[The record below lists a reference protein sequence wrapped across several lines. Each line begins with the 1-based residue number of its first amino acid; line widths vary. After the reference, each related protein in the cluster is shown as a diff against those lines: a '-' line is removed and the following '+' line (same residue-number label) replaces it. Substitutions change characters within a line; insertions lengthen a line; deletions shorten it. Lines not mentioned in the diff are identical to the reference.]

1 MISHYTL
8 FVKIFNLFTSQ
19 AFAYR
24 MQNMKGQRTANLGI
38 EELWAPTG
46 LSSAVRKRFWE
57 LEEGLK
63 KLVLTET
70 DGDHAAEKEP

>member
-1 MISHYTL
+1 
-8 FVKIFNLFTSQ
+8 
-19 AFAYR
+19 
-24 MQNMKGQRTANLGI
+24 MKGQRTANLGI